1 MPKRLQNQ
9 LRFGYTFVTSK
20 NAIFDPKTSPR
31 WLPKISDIFQKSIKI
46 ISYDGLWSKL
56 PLGSLQE
63 PAKSLPRA
71 VPEPSRSPSQPSE
84 ASCQAPKRTPRAC
97 FAIFKSK
104 FAISSVW
111 PKPGPKRSNLI
122 HFSTISGQHL
132 QIRILGPNLQFPR
145 FDQKLVPNDQI

>member
-1 MPKRLQNQ
+1 MAPQN
-9 LRFGYTFVTSK
+9 LNF
-20 NAIFDPKTSPR
+20 
-31 WLPKISDIFQKSIKI
+31 FQKSIKI
-46 ISYDGLWSKL
+46 LSYDGLWSKM
-56 PLGSLQE
+56 PLGSLQK

-84 ASCQAPKRTPRAC
+84 ASCQAPTRTPRAC

-145 FDQKLVPNDQI
+145 FDQKLVPNDRISCIFWPFLGNTSKFEIWVQMYNFLGLTKN